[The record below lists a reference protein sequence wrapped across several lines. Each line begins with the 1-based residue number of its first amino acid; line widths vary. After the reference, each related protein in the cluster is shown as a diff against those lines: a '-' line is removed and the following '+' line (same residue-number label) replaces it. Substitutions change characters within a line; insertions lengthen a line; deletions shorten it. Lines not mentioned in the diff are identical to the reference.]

1 MTGATILSVPLYRV
15 FCQKSGRGGKAI
27 QKGNEKVETMKPED
41 RLITV
46 KFNADRSAQMQWDFR
61 PQQREIEVRVGETAL
76 AFYNAKNPTDKP
88 IIGISTYTIVPWQ
101 AGYYFNKIQC
111 FCFEEQRLN
120 PGEEEKKAHNSEQP
134 LFKGPQRVEM
144 PVFFYLDP
152 DLLNDPRMDNV
163 DDIVLSYTFFS
174 SKDQEVKYP
183 GQQTN
188 MPANA

>member
-1 MTGATILSVPLYRV
+1 MIMDMIVILLTIQHLKIVIVFLY
-15 FCQKSGRGGKAI
+15 F
-27 QKGNEKVETMKPED
+27 
-41 RLITV
+41 
-46 KFNADRSAQMQWDFR
+46 F
-61 PQQREIEVRVGETAL
+61 
-76 AFYNAKNPTDKP
+76 FYF
-88 IIGISTYTIVPWQ
+88 Q
-101 AGYYFNKIQC
+101 
-111 FCFEEQRLN
+111 
-120 PGEEEKKAHNSEQP
+120 
-134 LFKGPQRVEM
+134 VEM